1 MIDLLQVPALS
12 LSCNATLGREG
23 PLSREGVVAWQ
34 RVIQNWTK
42 SEKVSGKVEGWL
54 AGGLVGHIRRM
65 VFIDVLLQKQLHV
78 FHIRCIFDFFL
89 SLFSFSLSLSKPSSS
104 SLQEIT
110 FSSLSM
116 PLANRKLNFPTKP
129 LAFAEQ
135 DSWEDGLS
143 YVCFLSNRWLW
154 HRS

>member
-23 PLSREGVVAWQ
+23 PLSREGAVAWQ

-78 FHIRCIFDFFL
+78 FHIRCIFDFFSL
-89 SLFSFSLSLSKPSSS
+89 SFLFLSLSLK
-104 SLQEIT
+104 
-110 FSSLSM
+110 
-116 PLANRKLNFPTKP
+116 AKLKQ
-129 LAFAEQ
+129 FARNNI
-135 DSWEDGLS
+135 
-143 YVCFLSNRWLW
+143 FLSLDAI
-154 HRS
+154 SQ